1 MQAVSSSCQSASAN
15 QRKFFGLDSEPKS
28 RELSENEIKKL
39 KSLDMVVNQPVL
51 LILDHKIVILTT
63 WLPFFTKSDKLNRFL
78 RWKLPYDRSFT
89 IKIER
94 IQEVQNPRKLYLY
107 IFLPNNRSSSFL
119 ACVSPF
125 LTVNLQFFCC
135 IWKSSL

>member
-94 IQEVQNPRKLYLY
+94 IQEVQNPRQLYLDMDQCCTHIKNPP
-107 IFLPNNRSSSFL
+107 IFYTYDVCSRLMYVFPN
-119 ACVSPF
+119 
-125 LTVNLQFFCC
+125 
-135 IWKSSL
+135 

>member
-1 MQAVSSSCQSASAN
+1 MQVVSSSWQSASAN

-78 RWKLPYDRSFT
+78 RCKLPHDGSFS

-94 IQEVQNPRKLYLY
+94 IQEVQNPRELYLD
-107 IFLPNNRSSSFL
+107 I
-119 ACVSPF
+119 
-125 LTVNLQFFCC
+125 C
-135 IWKSSL
+135 IE